1 MSPRA
6 LGALGAALALS
17 LTLSSCGL
25 VRDLTAGDEP
35 EAPTEAGSEEQAEE
49 VAAEELPFTRQG
61 RMFVEDGNDVAFE
74 VVINALESNGEYL
87 MIDVTHNIL
96 EPLPGAVT
104 SAVAPIRMVDPLSG
118 EVLRVLSNDDHG
130 ENYGT
135 YFVEGDPFLPTHEG
149 LPLPMRRYFPA
160 PSEEVETLTFTGAGL
175 GYVPGVPISYVDE
188 FTESPEPNVYD
199 HIDPETWEQGELPD
213 EIFYPDDVPESGLD
227 VSEDRQSVESFV
239 DSDIA
244 STTRAG
250 DQETIALHADDMF
263 EVDEAEPTDEAAET
277 IRQTA
282 ASLRENLAEG
292 TEITVIG
299 HTDGTGSDDHN
310 QTLSENRAES
320 ARELV
325 EEELGDGFTLTTEG
339 RGADELLAEEG
350 GDDDE
355 EARARNRRVEFFYEV
370 PLDASDSEDT
380 DGLDAAQRHV
390 AEPAAYFEDM
400 EAHTTV
406 SHNDLD
412 LNVYPLV
419 RDGAYLFQVVG
430 FQNSTLGDLEADLEG
445 DEARLPGS
453 PAQYTEGTMGGF
465 RLEEPETGLIRY
477 VVRIRTGEEE
487 YEDFADEIHTL
498 SPGEEY
504 LALAVFPAPA
514 TDVSEM
520 TLYAGAF
527 GEIAGVPIR

>member
-1 MSPRA
+1 MSQRA
-6 LGALGAALALS
+6 LGAIGAALALS
-17 LTLSSCGL
+17 LALSSCGL
-25 VRDLTAGDEP
+25 VRDLTGGDQP
-35 EAPTEAGSEEQAEE
+35 PTEENSEEQAQES
-49 VAAEELPFTRQG
+49 AAPELPFTRQG

-74 VVINALESNGEYL
+74 VVINALESNGEYM

-118 EVLRVLSNDDHG
+118 EVLRVMNNEEHG

-135 YFVEGDPFLPTHEG
+135 YFEEGDPFLPTHEG

-160 PSEEVETLTFTGAGL
+160 PSEDVQTLTFTGSGL
-175 GYVPGVPISYVDE
+175 GYVPGIPITHVDE
-188 FTESPEPNVYD
+188 FTEAPEPNVYD
-199 HIDPETWEQGELPD
+199 HIDPDTWEQGELPE
-213 EIFYPDDVPESGLD
+213 EIFYPEDVPEPGLD
-227 VSEDRQSVESFV
+227 VDAYRQSMESFV
-239 DSDIA
+239 DSPIA
-244 STTRAG
+244 STTRSG
-250 DQETIALHADDMF
+250 DQETIALHSDNMF

-299 HTDGTGSDDHN
+299 HTDSTGSAGHN
-310 QTLSENRAES
+310 QTLSEERAEA
-320 ARELV
+320 ARELI
-325 EEELGDGFTLTTEG
+325 EEELGDGFTLHTEG

-350 GDDDE
+350 QDDDE

-370 PLDASDSEDT
+370 PMDATDSEDT
-380 DGLDAAQRHV
+380 EGLDSAQRHV
-390 AEPAAYFEDM
+390 AEPAPYFEEMDV
-400 EAHTTV
+400 HTTV

-430 FQNSTLGDLEADLEG
+430 FQNSTLSDLEADLDG

-465 RLEEPETGLIRY
+465 RLEESDSGLLRY
-477 VVRIRTGEEE
+477 VIRISTGEDE

-514 TDVSEM
+514 DDITEM

-527 GEIAGVPIR
+527 GEIPRIPIQ